1 MTYALEETIVAI
13 ASPAGGAAR
22 GIIRAS
28 GLGVLNCLSRV
39 YRPDTD
45 LLLEQVTRPTRISG
59 RLRLDTSDRR
69 LPCDL
74 LFWPGR
80 RSYTREPLAELHTIG
95 SPPLLEAALRT
106 LCAVGARVAR
116 PGEFTL
122 RAFLA
127 GRLDLTQ
134 AEAVLGVI
142 DADNGQQLQI
152 ALAQLAGGLAAPL
165 GRLRDGLLEL
175 LAELE
180 AGLDF
185 VEEDIEFVT
194 CDVLQRTLQR
204 MIQAVSAVE
213 SQMIARAVASELP
226 TVVLCGA
233 PNVGKSSLFNALVES
248 AEAIV
253 ADVAGT
259 TRDYLTAQLHLNG
272 LRCLLV
278 DTAGVD
284 AELPRNQL
292 DQAAQHATGRQRSA
306 ADIELFCVD
315 ATRVAD
321 DWERAQLATV
331 SPTSRRIV
339 VLTKSDRISPLRV
352 DAARCENV
360 LMTSSSTGAGLEELR
375 ARLARELA
383 EATTTSSSSIVAA
396 TATRCRESLRLAREA
411 LIRAATIAATRGGEE
426 LIAAE
431 LRSALED
438 LGHVVGAVYT
448 DDILDRIF
456 SRFCIGK

>member
-1 MTYALEETIVAI
+1 LQEV
-13 ASPAGGAAR
+13 S
-22 GIIRAS
+22 
-28 GLGVLNCLSRV
+28 
-39 YRPDTD
+39 
-45 LLLEQVTRPTRISG
+45 RPTRISG
-59 RLRLDTSDRR
+59 RLRLDSSERW
-69 LPCDL
+69 LPCEL
-74 LFWPGR
+74 LYWPGR
-80 RSYTREPLAELHTIG
+80 RSYTREPLAELHTLG

-106 LCAVGARVAR
+106 LCVVGARVAR

-142 DADNGQQLQI
+142 DADNGQQLQV

-165 GRLRDGLLEL
+165 GRLRDSLIDL

-194 CDVLQRTLQR
+194 NDALQQSLER
-204 MIQAVSAVE
+204 MIQSVSAVE
-213 SQMIARAVASELP
+213 SQMVARAVASELP

-233 PNVGKSSLFNALVES
+233 PNVGKSSLFNALVER

-259 TRDYLTAQLHLNG
+259 TRDYLTAQLQLDE
-272 LRCLLV
+272 LCCLLV

-284 AELPRNQL
+284 DEAPRDALEQTAQL
-292 DQAAQHATGRQRSA
+292 ATGRQRSA
-306 ADIELFCVD
+306 ADIELFCLD
-315 ATRVAD
+315 ATRPVD
-321 DWERAQLATV
+321 DWERAQLAV
-331 SPTSRRIV
+331 PSSPTSRRIV
-339 VLTKSDRISPLRV
+339 ILTKSDRIAHPTLDV
-352 DAARCENV
+352 ARDWNV
-360 LMTSSSTGAGLEELR
+360 LTTSSATGAGLDELR
-375 ARLARELA
+375 ARLAGELA
-383 EATTTSSSSIVAA
+383 DAMTTSSSIVAT

-411 LIRAATIAATRGGEE
+411 LERAAMIAAARGGEE

-431 LRSALED
+431 LRSSLED
-438 LGHVVGAVYT
+438 LGQVVGAVYT